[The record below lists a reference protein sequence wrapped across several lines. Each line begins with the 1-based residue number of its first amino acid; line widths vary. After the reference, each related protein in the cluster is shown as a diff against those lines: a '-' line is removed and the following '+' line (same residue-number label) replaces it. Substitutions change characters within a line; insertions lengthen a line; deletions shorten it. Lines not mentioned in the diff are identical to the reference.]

1 MNSLLRFGALTFC
14 SVGLSASVGLAAC
27 DDGESAAATTSDA
40 GDAGADGAT
49 LEPFKATIRRTSMG
63 VPHIQADDFGGV
75 GYGAGFAFAED
86 NLCILAEELV
96 TSRGERAKFFGEKSY
111 DLGQTGA
118 ASNIASD
125 AVYRLLATKE
135 RIAKYRDTQPDDVK
149 AAVRGFAAGVSKYVR
164 DLKGGQFPGSH
175 EACRS
180 EPWVR
185 EITVDD
191 LYARVIKL
199 ALLASSA
206 GFINGIAAA
215 QPTSARIGP
224 PAPPEQGPPSAAR
237 IKAGLERVG
246 PGFAAMR
253 QGDFGS
259 NMYALGREV
268 TGGGG
273 IQFGNPHFPWY
284 GGERLY
290 QMHLT
295 VPGKMNVE
303 GATLYGLPFV
313 LIGFNENFAWSHT
326 VSTAYRF
333 TPYALTLKPGDRF
346 TYLKDGQEKKIE
358 AVDFEIEVK
367 DGAGTRMEGMRLYRS
382 EYGPMIFL
390 GSSVFDWTDEKAF
403 TIRDANLDNTRLVQN
418 YYRWNTAQT
427 LDDFKRIHAEEV
439 AVPWVNTTAADKDGN
454 VYYGDITVVP
464 NVTNELA
471 EACEVP
477 LLSKALANSA
487 PGLALLDGSK
497 SSCDWIVDPASPQP
511 GILPA
516 NKLPKVERTDWVVNC
531 NDSFWLTT
539 TKAPLKGFP
548 KIVGLEEIPQTLRS
562 RLCHQQVLDRVAGT
576 DGLPGSGFT
585 TENVRL
591 MTLGSRVYSAEKN
604 LEQTRT
610 AFCTGAPITL
620 TLDPLTNKAVS
631 PPVSVDTVAAC
642 AALAG
647 WDKRTNVESTGS
659 IVWDEFWPRVE
670 AVAKGAVIYKVAF
683 DPANAVDTPR
693 DLDTARPEIAQAFA
707 AAIKAVADAGFAPDV
722 ARSVISWREGKN
734 NERIPVP
741 GGQQRT
747 GNFTIAQAKPYSL
760 KAGQGY
766 GPLNYGNSYMQV
778 VGLKPGS
785 VEAWTF
791 VTYSLSSDPGSPHY
805 DDYTREYSQKKW
817 VKAAFTEA
825 EIAADA
831 KSSVNVEQ

>member
-1 MNSLLRFGALTFC
+1 MHSLLRLGTFTLVSSALTIAL
-14 SVGLSASVGLAAC
+14 GMGAC
-27 DDGESAAATTSDA
+27 DNSELPSGPITADGGDA
-40 GDAGADGAT
+40 GDAAA

-63 VPHIQADDFGGV
+63 VPHIQADDFGGI

-111 DLGQTGA
+111 DLGQTVA

-125 AVYRLLATKE
+125 ATYRLLANKE
-135 RIAKYRDTQPDDVK
+135 RIDRYRNAQPDDVK
-149 AAVRGFAAGVSKYVR
+149 ATMRGFAAGVSKYVR
-164 DLKGGQFPGSH
+164 DVKAGQFAGRH
-175 EACRS
+175 QACRN

-185 EITVDD
+185 EITDED

-199 ALLASSA
+199 SLLASSA

-215 QPTSARIGP
+215 KPTSAQMRPP
-224 PAPPEQGPPSAAR
+224 PAPKSPSIDE

-253 QGDFGS
+253 RGEFGS
-259 NMYALGREV
+259 NMYAFGSEV

-295 VPGKMNVE
+295 VPGKMNIQ

-313 LIGFNENFAWSHT
+313 LIGWSENFAWSHT

-333 TPYALTLKPGDRF
+333 TPYALKLKPGDKM
-346 TYLKDGQEKKIE
+346 TYLKDGQEKKIQ
-358 AVDFEIEVK
+358 ARDFEIEVK
-367 DGAGTRMEGMRLYRS
+367 DGPKQTMRLYES

-403 TIRDANLDNTRLVQN
+403 TIRDANLENTRLIRN
-418 YYRWNTAQT
+418 FYRWNTAKSF
-427 LDDFKRIHAEEV
+427 DEFKKIHAEEV
-439 AVPWVNTTAADKDGN
+439 SVPWVNTTAADKDGN
-454 VYYGDITVVP
+454 VYYGDLTVVP
-464 NVTNELA
+464 NVTDELA
-471 EACEVP
+471 KACEVP

-487 PGLALLDGSK
+487 PGLALLDGSRAA
-497 SSCDWIVDPASPQP
+497 CDWIVDPTAAQP
-511 GILPA
+511 GALPSS
-516 NKLPKVERTDWVVNC
+516 KLPKIERKDWVVNC
-531 NDSFWLTT
+531 NDSYWLTT
-539 TKAPLKGFP
+539 SKSPIKGFP
-548 KIVGLEEIPQTLRS
+548 KIVGLEETPQTLRT

-576 DGLPGSGFT
+576 DGLPGTGFT
-585 TENVRL
+585 TENVRQ
-591 MTLGSRVYSAEKN
+591 MVVGARVYSAEKF

-620 TLDPLTNKAVS
+620 TQDPLTFKDVT
-631 PPVSVDTVAAC
+631 PPVSVDTTAAC
-642 AALAG
+642 AALAA
-647 WDKRTNVESTGS
+647 WDKRTNIDSKGS

-670 AVAKGAVIYKVAF
+670 SVAKIAVIYKVAF
-683 DPANAVDTPR
+683 DPANAVSTPT
-693 DLDTARPEIAQAFA
+693 DLDLTRPEMAQAFA
-707 AAIKAVADAGFAPDV
+707 AAIKAVTDAGFTPDV
-722 ARSVISWREGKN
+722 VRSSISWREGKN

-741 GGQQRT
+741 GGAQRT
-747 GNFTIAQAKPYSL
+747 GNFTIAQAKQYVL

-785 VEAWTF
+785 VEAHTF
-791 VTYSLSSDPGSPHY
+791 VTYSESTDPASPHY

-825 EIAADA
+825 EVAADT
-831 KSSVNVEQ
+831 KEKIDIQQ